1 MAEEDVFFGRCK
13 KATHLVVTEC
23 VAWFRGALR
32 VGISLRHTN
41 ESASDA
47 V

>member
-13 KATHLVVTEC
+13 KATHPVVTEC
-23 VAWFRGALR
+23 VAWFRY
-32 VGISLRHTN
+32 SLRGGIGLRRTN
-41 ESASDA
+41 ETASDA